1 MVESK
6 TCCQRIPVKR
16 SDFGLNWKDPG
27 ALARSQWPIP
37 TYAYI
42 VYRSLFMMYL
52 VVWDT
57 LNVCSGTATLGARQL
72 LYLTNWSFHVLTLY
86 GIVGAL
92 SSAVYCYRPQ
102 SSLVLPRQSSTRGKE
117 GIQNDAFVSSDDDVI
132 KMASRQEGG
141 SMDVD
146 ENGKEIEGKPSG
158 RASNQG
164 TPKQAPDPLTP
175 WYLKLSWALFNIN
188 VMVAPL
194 VTVVYWSVLHDY
206 SPPEE
211 GEVRN
216 PLNVG
221 LNVNVH
227 AMNGILIILDLFV
240 SAHPIRI
247 VHWIYGLAYGFVYIV
262 FTVIYWA
269 AGGVNSW
276 GGTAIYPILDWGEIP
291 GLTCA
296 YVLAIALAIGVIQC
310 IVYALFR
317 LRVYISMKC
326 NRNQSAKAVDITSTV

>member
-1 MVESK
+1 MVRCK
-6 TCCQRIPVKR
+6 
-16 SDFGLNWKDPG
+16 FGLKLKDPG

-37 TYAYI
+37 TYVYI
-42 VYRSLFMMYL
+42 VYRSLFMIYL
-52 VVWDT
+52 VIWDT
-57 LNVCSGTATLGARQL
+57 LNVCLGIASLGARQL

-92 SSAVYCYRPQ
+92 SSAVYCYRLQ
-102 SSLVLPRQSSTRGKE
+102 SSLVLPRRSSTRGKE

-132 KMASRQEGG
+132 KMASRQGGG
-141 SMDVD
+141 SMEVD
-146 ENGKEIEGKPSG
+146 EDIDVEGKPST
-158 RASNQG
+158 RASSDQG
-164 TPKQAPDPLTP
+164 TSKQAPDPLTP

-188 VMVAPL
+188 VMIAPL

-216 PLNVG
+216 PLDVG

-247 VHWIYGLAYGFVYIV
+247 VHWIYGLAYGLVYGI

-276 GGTAIYPILDWGEIP
+276 GETAIYPILDWGEIP

-296 YVLAIALAIGVIQC
+296 YAVGLLLVLGVIQC
-310 IVYALFR
+310 IAYALYR
-317 LRVYISMKC
+317 LRLYISVKC
-326 NRNQSAKAVDITSTV
+326 CHKRKSVEISTK